1 MINGQ
6 TAKWADEVTA
16 DHVLIAHFLYVL
28 FVVGSLPVI
37 WIGARLGLTFV
48 ANPWFRYLHLAAI
61 LLVVAESLL
70 GIVCPLTVWENNLRQ
85 MGADV
90 SFIQHWLHRIIFY
103 QVSESVL
110 TAVYIA
116 FAVLVAMTF
125 KWVPPRRKNSDQ
137 LPETRN

>member
-6 TAKWADEVTA
+6 TAKRADEVTA

-28 FVVGSLPVI
+28 FVVGSLPAI
-37 WIGARLGLTFV
+37 WIGAWLGLKFV

-70 GIVCPLTVWENNLRQ
+70 GIACPLTVWENDLRQ
-85 MGADV
+85 IETEAG
-90 SFIQHWLHRIIFY
+90 FIQYWLHLIIFY
-103 QVSESVL
+103 QVSETVL

-116 FAVLVAMTF
+116 FAALVAMTF
-125 KWVPPRRKNSDQ
+125 KWVPPRRSNS
-137 LPETRN
+137 N

>member
-6 TAKWADEVTA
+6 TAKRADEVTP

-28 FVVGSLPVI
+28 FVAGSLPVI
-37 WIGARLGLTFV
+37 WIGAWLKFRFV

-70 GIVCPLTVWENNLRQ
+70 GIACPLTVWENNLRQ
-85 MGADV
+85 IETEAG
-90 SFIQHWLHRIIFY
+90 FIQYWLHLIIFY
-103 QVSESVL
+103 QVPETVL

-116 FAVLVAMTF
+116 FAALVAMTF
-125 KWVPPRRKNSDQ
+125 KWVPPRRN
-137 LPETRN
+137 NNN

>member
-1 MINGQ
+1 M
-6 TAKWADEVTA
+6 
-16 DHVLIAHFLYVL
+16 
-28 FVVGSLPVI
+28 
-37 WIGARLGLTFV
+37 

-116 FAVLVAMTF
+116 FAALVAMTF

>member
-1 MINGQ
+1 M
-6 TAKWADEVTA
+6 TA
-16 DHVLIAHFLYVL
+16 DLVLIVHFLYVL

-37 WIGARLGLTFV
+37 WIGAWLKLKFV

-61 LLVVAESLL
+61 LFVVAESLL
-70 GIVCPLTVWENNLRQ
+70 GNACPLTVWENNLRQ
-85 MGADV
+85 RESDA

-103 QVSESVL
+103 QVSEAVL

-125 KWVPPRRKNSDQ
+125 KWVPPRRSNS
-137 LPETRN
+137 N